1 LVFGAGTIYWS
12 NVLDGPGRDPR
23 VERMTAN
30 VLREALRLPIPAAL
44 QGTGAPST
52 SPPPQTPAPQLI
64 AKGFPGP
71 SGVAVLPD
79 AALAV
84 ADPRGNQIFR
94 IEPGPSYS
102 VSVLAGDGNPS
113 QSTLFD
119 NVPGARARFF
129 GPSGIAADGAG
140 NLYVADTHNHC
151 IRRIANDAAHTVTTL
166 AGALGAQGY
175 ADGTGA
181 SARFVRPM
189 GIAWDGPRNRLV
201 VADSGNHRVRA
212 IDVATAAVTTLA
224 GSDTGAGDG
233 PGASARCSFP
243 TAVAIA
249 EDGRVFVLSS
259 GDSVLKVV
267 GTDPLRTVTSLVV
280 GGAGYADGPGTT
292 AKIAAQGGLAWAG
305 GSLYMSDPGNSR
317 IRLVRPGADA
327 AGTTVSSWAGTGL
340 ADGPAA
346 LGLPLGLGLGAGVL
360 YVADAHTGS
369 VRSIAR

>member
-1 LVFGAGTIYWS
+1 
-12 NVLDGPGRDPR
+12 
-23 VERMTAN
+23 
-30 VLREALRLPIPAAL
+30 
-44 QGTGAPST
+44 
-52 SPPPQTPAPQLI
+52 
-64 AKGFPGP
+64 
-71 SGVAVLPD
+71 VLPD

-84 ADPRGNQIFR
+84 ADPRANQIFR
-94 IEPGPSYS
+94 IEPGPSFA
-102 VSVLAGDGNPS
+102 VSVLAGDGHPS
-113 QSTLFD
+113 QSTLYD
-119 NVPGARARFF
+119 GVPGLRARFF

-151 IRRIANDAAHTVTTL
+151 IRRIANDAVHTVTTF
-166 AGALGAQGY
+166 AGALGTQGY

-181 SARFVRPM
+181 SARFSRPM

-201 VADSGNHRVRA
+201 VADSANHRVRA

-224 GSDTGAGDG
+224 GSDTGTGDG

-259 GDSVLKVV
+259 GDSLLKVV
-267 GTDPLRTVTSLVV
+267 GTDPLRTMTSLVV

-292 AKIAAQGGLAWAG
+292 AKIAAQGGLAWAA

-317 IRLVRPGADA
+317 IRLVRPGVDA

-340 ADGPAA
+340 ADGPTA
-346 LGLPLGLGLGAGVL
+346 LGLPLGLALGTGVL
-360 YVADAHTGS
+360 YVVDAHTGS
-369 VRSIAR
+369 ARSIPR